1 MTSEESCKV
10 TTDSSIV
17 ESVRSCPG
25 EPYHEDF
32 FKFDSVT
39 GMAYKRH
46 RVLFN
51 LYNWDAQRSYTP
63 ANRASIILKTCNFA
77 YFLVD
82 YEALINV

>member
-1 MTSEESCKV
+1 MVSEETC
-10 TTDSSIV
+10 TQTPDTSSL

-32 FKFDSVT
+32 FTFDSIT
-39 GMAYKRH
+39 GVAYKRH

-63 ANRASIILKTCNFA
+63 ANRASLTLN
-77 YFLVD
+77 
-82 YEALINV
+82 